1 MLNPKISIIIPVY
14 NSEQYLNKCLDSILN
29 QNYKNFEVVL
39 INDGSKDRS
48 GQICDEYA
56 SRDSRFNVYHI
67 ENGGVSNARNLGL
80 SIVQGDYVTFV
91 DSDDYLKQDFL
102 FILSSY
108 TEKSFDFIQT
118 GLLFFDENTS
128 LISTEELPD
137 QEFDL
142 KSNKLDAF
150 ELATIRLITSP
161 CCKLY
166 KRSIIM
172 DNDLRFDITKSY
184 GEDRD
189 FNIRYLHYVQHAV
202 ALSYVGYHYRKG
214 IVTSLSQDKDYE
226 KLFMIDLDY
235 WQKLYDFLLKRECSK
250 EAELYLTTRLY
261 HFYNDR
267 LTQIISSN
275 HMSFVKAYCYI
286 SKVKKLEQFK
296 WLYRHITQ
304 IKVPTFMYLTYRY
317 KLTLLSAFLYS
328 KYRNKFELKI
338 W

>member
-91 DSDDYLKQDFL
+91 DSDDYVEQDFL
-102 FILSSY
+102 FVLSTY
-108 TEKSFDFIQT
+108 AEKNFDIIQT
-118 GLLFFDENTS
+118 GLSFFDENTS
-128 LISTEELPD
+128 LISIEKLPN
-137 QEFDL
+137 QVFDL

-150 ELATIRLITSP
+150 NLATVRLITSP

-166 KRSIIM
+166 IRNIIM
-172 DNDLRFDITKSY
+172 DNNLRFDTAKSY

-189 FNIRYLHYVQHAV
+189 FNIRYLQYVQHAV

-214 IVTSLSQDKDYE
+214 IATSLSQDKDYE

-235 WQKLYDFLLKRECSK
+235 WQKLHDFLQKKNCLK
-250 EAELYLTTRLY
+250 EAESYLATRLY
-261 HFYNDR
+261 HFCNDR
-267 LTQIISSN
+267 LTQIISNN
-275 HMSFVKAYCYI
+275 HMSVIKAYRYV
-286 SKVKKLEQFK
+286 SKIRTLEQFK
-296 WLYRHITQ
+296 WLYQHIAQ
-304 IKVPTFMYLTYRY
+304 IKIPTFMYMAYRY
-317 KLTLLSAFLYS
+317 RL
-328 KYRNKFELKI
+328 I
-338 W
+338 WLMVFMYCKQRK